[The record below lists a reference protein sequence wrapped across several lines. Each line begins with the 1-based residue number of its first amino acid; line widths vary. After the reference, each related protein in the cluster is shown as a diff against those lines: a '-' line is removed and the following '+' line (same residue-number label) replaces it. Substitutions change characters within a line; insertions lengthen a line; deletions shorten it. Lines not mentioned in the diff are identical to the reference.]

1 MMNNTVYAD
10 LSRDYSGL
18 DQFKRSVEA
27 QLGSVMPQN
36 SFTVIARN
44 YGGDIR
50 TAGHKTTLFK
60 CIIMLQPQARTAAVE
75 HMDKLTE
82 MGYQVSP
89 DGRINLP

>member
-27 QLGSVMPQN
+27 QLGSLMPVN
-36 SFTVIARN
+36 SYAVIARN

-50 TAGHKTTLFK
+50 TNSHKTTLFK
-60 CIIMLQPQARTAAVE
+60 CIIMLQPEARTAAIE
-75 HMDKLTE
+75 HKEELE
-82 MGYQVSP
+82 GMGYQVSP
-89 DGRINLP
+89 DGKINLP

>member
-18 DQFKRSVEA
+18 DQFKCSVEA
-27 QLGSVMPQN
+27 QLGSVMPQD
-36 SFTVIARN
+36 SYTVIARN

-50 TAGHKTTLFK
+50 TASHKNTLFK
-60 CIIMLQPQARTAAVE
+60 CIIVLQPEARAAAVE
-75 HMDKLTE
+75 HMDELTK

>member
-27 QLGSVMPQN
+27 QLGSIMPAG
-36 SFTVIARN
+36 SFNVFARN

-50 TAGHKTTLFK
+50 TSNHKITLFK
-60 CIIMLQPQARTAAVE
+60 CVIMLQPEARAAAVE
-75 HMDKLTE
+75 HKEKLEE

-89 DGRINLP
+89 EGRINLP